1 MDLLLQKQAI
11 ADQKTHALE
20 DQASATRQSG
30 EDVASSGM
38 SIAEAISSRS

>member
-20 DQASATRQSG
+20 DQASETDDFPIYSNS
-30 EDVASSGM
+30 DSDDY
-38 SIAEAISSRS
+38 